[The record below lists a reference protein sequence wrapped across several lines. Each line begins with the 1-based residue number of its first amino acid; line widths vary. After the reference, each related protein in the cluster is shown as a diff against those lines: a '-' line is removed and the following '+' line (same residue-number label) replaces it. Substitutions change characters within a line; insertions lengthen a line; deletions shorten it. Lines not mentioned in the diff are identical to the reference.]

1 MTQITWSAK
10 SKTFTMQHFRGGGK
24 SSLATKTGS
33 RRTSL
38 NSAMSKNADEGKNFA
53 DGCFAIKLSQ
63 PKEDLKIVK
72 TNKTL

>member
-1 MTQITWSAK
+1 M
-10 SKTFTMQHFRGGGK
+10 
-24 SSLATKTGS
+24 
-33 RRTSL
+33 
-38 NSAMSKNADEGKNFA
+38 NSAMSKDADEGKNFA